1 MRCQVPARDTELHTH
16 DHGQFDKNQLM
27 TDKEKKRRQLKEAP
41 YIVHNM
47 DVKSVCEGVFY
58 ARGKSTQEICKNRDK
73 CQKYAKW
80 LNSKDKNANMV
91 SFYYVDSFRNCDIYK
106 HVFVDESFALQL
118 AIYNMI
124 YVNDLACACVID
136 MRDKIGKQDKET
148 QKIYRALSKRQRRYD
163 KAIEEIMGND
173 EIGHCAEF
181 NLRMDEHIQPLVED
195 LYDQI
200 YNYLHINN
208 IENAQFI
215 ALAERAYIVLGY
227 SVISINKRIKECLK
241 YNKEVVNLH
250 SYELTEM
257 RDIAK
262 NLCDWVSRKC
272 KAVDLNKSPEIM
284 ESYQKLDKGLTDVN
298 ILGKAII
305 ESR

>member
-1 MRCQVPARDTELHTH
+1 
-16 DHGQFDKNQLM
+16 M

-136 MRDKIGKQDKET
+136 MKDKICKQDKEA
-148 QKIYRALSKRQRRYD
+148 QKIYGALRKRQRRYEN
-163 KAIEEIMGND
+163 AIVDILGED
-173 EIGHCAEF
+173 EIWRCADF
-181 NLRMDEHIQPLVED
+181 NLRMDEHIQPLIKELFD
-195 LYDQI
+195 RI
-200 YNYLHINN
+200 YNFLHINN
-208 IENAQFI
+208 VDNALFI
-215 ALAERAYIVLGY
+215 ALAERAYILLGY
-227 SVISINKRIKECLK
+227 SVISINKRINECLK
-241 YNKEVVNLH
+241 INKDVVNLR
-250 SYELTEM
+250 SYELTDM

-272 KAVDLNKSPEIM
+272 KGLDLNKSNDIM
-284 ESYQKLDKGLTDVN
+284 ESYKKLDKTLTDVN